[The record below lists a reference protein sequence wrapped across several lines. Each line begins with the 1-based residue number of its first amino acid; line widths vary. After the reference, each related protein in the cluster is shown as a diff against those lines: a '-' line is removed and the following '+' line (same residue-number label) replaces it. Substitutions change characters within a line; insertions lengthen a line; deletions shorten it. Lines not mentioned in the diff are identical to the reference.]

1 MIFYFKFYDTSNL
14 VASYNV
20 VSASLSV
27 FFILEF
33 LYKGRISK
41 IHILSIILIFLLLGN
56 RSSIFLLI
64 CYINHPLLYII
75 PLFLFIPFFFFY
87 DQLIFLTNLIFL
99 TFFQRVYEDGNAMPE
114 MRNIY
119 IYEFFQNFS
128 HILAGKFQSVYIPYT
143 SDGLTYDAHNSF
155 LSNILRD
162 QYIGLFK
169 TLCWFFCIFCMPV
182 GLFFGITI
190 RACFDSYLIGGVFEL
205 IMMICVS
212 SCLHRKFSYKCVA

>member
-1 MIFYFKFYDTSNL
+1 M
-14 VASYNV
+14 SY
-20 VSASLSV
+20 LHHYL
-27 FFILEF
+27 FF
-33 LYKGRISK
+33 LYLSFYIKVVFQK

-56 RSSIFLLI
+56 RSSIFFTNMLHKSSITLH
-64 CYINHPLLYII
+64 YSSFPLYTI
-75 PLFLFIPFFFFY
+75 FLFY

-119 IYEFFQNFS
+119 IYEFFRIFS

-143 SDGLTYDAHNSF
+143 SDGLTYDAHNFF

-169 TLCWFFCIFCMPV
+169 TLCWFFASFVCRLVFFWYYYTH
-182 GLFFGITI
+182 LF
-190 RACFDSYLIGGVFEL
+190 
-205 IMMICVS
+205 
-212 SCLHRKFSYKCVA
+212 